1 VRRYEEGGG
10 EGEKGRGCDA
20 DALIIGTGLIDASMK
35 LKNYEFKARVDDLQ
49 EYEKKLLTVD
59 PEFRGTD
66 HQTDTYF
73 NVKSGRLKLREGNI
87 ENALINYDREDI
99 SGSKKSDVILYR
111 HTPDIALKD
120 ILGRQFG
127 IKVIVSKIRR
137 IYFKGNV
144 KFHFDTVEGLG
155 SFIEVEAI
163 DERDEFTTEQL
174 KAQCDHYLRFFGV
187 TDDQLADRSYSDML
201 QRSVLM

>member
-1 VRRYEEGGG
+1 
-10 EGEKGRGCDA
+10 
-20 DALIIGTGLIDASMK
+20 MK
-35 LKNYEFKARVDDLQ
+35 IRNYEFKARVDDLP
-49 EYEKKLLTVD
+49 EYEKRLLTVD

-73 NVKSGRLKLREGNI
+73 NVKHGRLKLREGNI
-87 ENALINYDREDI
+87 ENALINYDRDDI
-99 SGSKKSDVILYR
+99 AGSRKSDIILYR
-111 HTPDIALKD
+111 HSPDDALKD
-120 ILGRQFG
+120 ILVRHFG
-127 IKVIVSKIRR
+127 IRVIVSKIRR

-163 DERDEFTTEQL
+163 DERDEFTAEKL

-187 TDDQLADRSYSDML
+187 RKEQLVGRSYSDMIEAK
-201 QRSVLM
+201 SIEYNT

>member
-1 VRRYEEGGG
+1 M
-10 EGEKGRGCDA
+10 DA
-20 DALIIGTGLIDASMK
+20 YAMK
-35 LKNYEFKARVDDLQ
+35 IRNYEFKACVDDLPA
-49 EYEKKLLTVD
+49 YEKRLLTVD

-73 NVKSGRLKLREGNI
+73 NVKRGRLKLREGNI
-87 ENALINYDREDI
+87 ENALINYDRDDI
-99 SGSKKSDVILYR
+99 AGSRKSDVILYR
-111 HTPDIALKD
+111 HTPDDALKD
-120 ILGRQFG
+120 ILVRQFG
-127 IKVIVSKIRR
+127 IRVIVSKIRR

-163 DERDEFTTEQL
+163 DERDEFTAEQL

-187 TDDQLADRSYSDML
+187 RKEQLVDRSYSDML
-201 QRSVLM
+201 EAKSIESNS

>member
-1 VRRYEEGGG
+1 
-10 EGEKGRGCDA
+10 
-20 DALIIGTGLIDASMK
+20 MK
-35 LKNYEFKARVDDLQ
+35 IKNHEFKARVDDLQ

-73 NVKSGRLKLREGNI
+73 NVKHGRLKLREGNI
-87 ENALINYDREDI
+87 ENALINYNREDI
-99 SGSKKSDVILYR
+99 AGSKSSDVILYR
-111 HTPDIALKD
+111 HTPDDALKD
-120 ILGRQFG
+120 ILVRQFG
-127 IKVIVSKIRR
+127 IRVIVSKIRR

-163 DERDEFTTEQL
+163 DVKDEFTAEQL
-174 KAQCDHYLRFFGV
+174 KDQCDHYLHFFGV
-187 TDDQLADRSYSDML
+187 TKDQLVDRSYSDMVKPKTEEGM
-201 QRSVLM
+201 SEK

>member
-1 VRRYEEGGG
+1 
-10 EGEKGRGCDA
+10 
-20 DALIIGTGLIDASMK
+20 MK
-35 LKNYEFKARVDDLQ
+35 IKNYEFKASVDDLT
-49 EYEKKLLTVD
+49 EYEQKLLTVD

-73 NVKSGRLKLREGNI
+73 NVKHGRLKLREGNI
-87 ENALINYDREDI
+87 ENALINYDRDDI
-99 SGSKKSDVILYR
+99 AGSKKSDVILYR
-111 HTPDIALKD
+111 HTPDDALKD
-120 ILGRQFG
+120 ILVRQFG
-127 IKVIVSKIRR
+127 IRVIVSKTRR

-174 KAQCDHYLRFFGV
+174 KAQCDHYLGFFGV
-187 TDDQLADRSYSDML
+187 TKDQLVDRSYSDMSGD
-201 QRSVLM
+201 RRPKTED